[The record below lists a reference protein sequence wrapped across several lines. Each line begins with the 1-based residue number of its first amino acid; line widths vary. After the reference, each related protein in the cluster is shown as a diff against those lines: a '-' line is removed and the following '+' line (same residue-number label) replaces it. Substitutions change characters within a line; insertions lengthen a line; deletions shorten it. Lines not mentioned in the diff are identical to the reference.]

1 MVAAPAAHG
10 YQNLIC
16 STCQGD
22 FKWSSVFSPDSASTK
37 MQKKKERDEDLRALK
52 EKEEQKNFD
61 VGSPGNARK
70 QINAQSG
77 IQLSAV
83 LF

>member
-1 MVAAPAAHG
+1 
-10 YQNLIC
+10 
-16 STCQGD
+16 
-22 FKWSSVFSPDSASTK
+22 